1 MDNKSSVAGL
11 FLLGILIAAGIGLH
25 GYLTQPTSGI
35 PVSASDLT
43 GGQKIGILSV
53 TGDGKALA
61 RPDMVSI
68 QASFSET
75 DVTSAAALDKVNRKV
90 AEIVNIAKA
99 NGVADKDV
107 QTSGLSIYPE
117 YEYGFGGGTP
127 KLKGQRATES
137 VSITVRGV
145 DAKAEKA
152 SRIID
157 QVSAIDNVQL
167 GGISF
172 DIEDKT
178 KLFTEARDAA
188 FKKAKQKAE
197 ELSKLGGV
205 KLTKPVT
212 ITDSAVEYSPPIMN
226 YAMAE
231 RSMIAADGTK
241 ASTPVQTGELSV
253 TVNLSVGWGIE

>member
-1 MDNKSSVAGL
+1 MESKSSVPGL
-11 FLLGILIAAGIGLH
+11 FLLGLLIALGIGLH
-25 GYLTQPTSGI
+25 GYLTQPKAGS
-35 PVSASDLT
+35 PVSATELT

-53 TGDGKALA
+53 TGDGKATA
-61 RPDMVSI
+61 RPDMVTI
-68 QASFSET
+68 QASFSELDT
-75 DVTSAAALDKVNRKV
+75 TSATALDKVNRKV

-99 NGVADKDV
+99 NGVSDKDV
-107 QTSGLSIYPE
+107 QTSGLYINPE
-117 YEYGFGGGTP
+117 YDYMINNSP
-127 KLKGQRATES
+127 RLKGQRATES
-137 VSITVRGV
+137 VTITVRGV
-145 DAKAEKA
+145 DEKADKA
-152 SRIID
+152 SRVID

-178 KLFTEARDAA
+178 KLFTQAREAA
-188 FKKAKQKAE
+188 FAKAKQKAQ

-205 KLTKPVT
+205 KLDKPVT
-212 ITDSAVEYSPPIMN
+212 ITDNAVEYSPPIVN

-231 RSMIAADGTK
+231 RGIMAADSVK